1 MKSEKRITAR
11 ILKMNAVKNKLLQR
25 YGYRS
30 YNNIFID
37 WWKSIHKI
45 ELTMGGR
52 NDVYDVEWILDEVKK
67 MKDKSQKNLDQ
78 ESPYK
83 S

>member
-11 ILKMNAVKNKLLQR
+11 ILKMNAGKNKLLQR
-25 YGYRS
+25 YGYKS